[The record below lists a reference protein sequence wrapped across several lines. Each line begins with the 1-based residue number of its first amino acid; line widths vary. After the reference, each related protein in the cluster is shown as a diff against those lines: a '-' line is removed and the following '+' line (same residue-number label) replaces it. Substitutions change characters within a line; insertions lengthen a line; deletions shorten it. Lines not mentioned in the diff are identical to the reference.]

1 MNVESGFQPSDILGI
16 ARRRAKPAAATALL
30 ATLAAYSIAMA
41 LPNQWES
48 FATILV
54 QPQTVSKELVQAGV
68 GETNLTERLGIM
80 TSQILSRPR
89 LSRIIDDLG
98 LYPEESKRMLREEI
112 IDLMRNAV
120 RVEPLI
126 PELEKK
132 VQARSGEAEI
142 NTFRIFFRSQAR
154 GTAAAVAQRLANDFI
169 DEQFKARS
177 EVTQKSLDFMTAE
190 LNRLAGQIRE
200 VEAQVAQVK
209 SANPGKLPEEMN
221 ANQTRAERI
230 QSDIAYAQRTLA
242 DAISDEEFYRS
253 QEFASEVKGSDADPT
268 SPTRRIRL
276 LELGLAEYAAKGYT
290 RKHPDVVKAELEL
303 KAIRASLEAKV
314 QERKAEEE
322 ASPERQSAVAETRRA
337 EKRRLGAQQEL
348 ERLQEAAGAVEALL
362 AETPRVA
369 EQLDGLEREYKHLF
383 ASYQDFSNRRLEATI
398 QAQLERRQLG
408 EQFRVL
414 ESAFEPPNPSSPNRV
429 LIVLLGVFFG
439 IALGGALG
447 VVLEAADTSLHSA
460 RQLQATVNAPV
471 LSSIP
476 RIWLASDRAAARRRR
491 LREALVTASVLF
503 LVLGGGALNYAR
515 VNGAAGEAS
524 SSAAAP
530 APPAAAAALP
540 AAAAAPAAAD
550 ALAPLAAGGST
561 PADEPLE

>member
-1 MNVESGFQPSDILGI
+1 MNVESGFQPSDVLGI
-16 ARRRAKPAAATALL
+16 ARRRAKPVAVGVLL
-30 ATLAAYSIAMA
+30 VTLAAYWVAMA
-41 LPNQWES
+41 LPNEWES

-54 QPQTVSKELVQAGV
+54 QPQTVSKELVQPGV

-80 TSQILSRPR
+80 TSQILSRSR

-98 LYPEESKRMLREEI
+98 LYPEESKHMLREEV

-132 VQARSGEAEI
+132 AQMRSREAEI
-142 NTFRIFFRSQAR
+142 NTFRIFFRSDAR

-190 LNRLAGQIRE
+190 LSRLATQIRE

-209 SANPGKLPEEMN
+209 SMNPGKLPEDTG
-221 ANQTRAERI
+221 ANQTRIERI
-230 QSDIAYAQRTLA
+230 QSDIAFAQRTLA

-253 QEFASEVKGSDADPT
+253 QEFASETKGNEGDVTNPA
-268 SPTRRIRL
+268 RRMRL

-290 RKHPDVVKAELEL
+290 RKHPDVIKAELEL
-303 KAIRASLEAKV
+303 QTIRANLAAKV
-314 QERKAEEE
+314 QQREEE
-322 ASPERQSAVAETRRA
+322 DKASPERQSALAETRRA
-337 EKRRLGAQQEL
+337 EKRRSGAQQEL
-348 ERLQEAAGAVEALL
+348 ERLQKAAAAVEALL

-369 EQLDGLEREYKHLF
+369 EQLGAQEREYKHLF
-383 ASYQDFSNRRLEATI
+383 ESYQDFSNRRLEATI
-398 QAQLERRQLG
+398 QAQMERRQLG

-414 ESAFEPPNPSSPNRV
+414 ETAFEPPKPSSPNRP
-429 LIVLLGVFFG
+429 LIVLLGIFFG

-447 VVLEAADTSLHSA
+447 VVLEAADTSLHTA
-460 RQLQATVNAPV
+460 RQLQATVNVPV

-476 RIWLASDRAAARRRR
+476 LIWLESDRAAARRRR
-491 LREALVTASVLF
+491 LRASLATAGFVAFVLA
-503 LVLGGGALNYAR
+503 GGVVNYAW
-515 VNGAAGEAS
+515 VNGLPSRPVDAAAT
-524 SSAAAP
+524 AAP
-530 APPAAAAALP
+530 APAGPPAAAGASG
-540 AAAAAPAAAD
+540 AAAAQAQAQAPAPA
-550 ALAPLAAGGST
+550 
-561 PADEPLE
+561 PADELRE